1 MRSVRANGRSIVHAS
16 GLAAIAATIAPL
28 APAEQ
33 DCLPDKPFAEH
44 RVAQGAGF
52 DLGLSTVDTIER
64 ETGRRPAIV
73 PAATPVQASVGKI
86 LLLTENGYTLV
97 RP

>member
-1 MRSVRANGRSIVHAS
+1 MRNVRANGRSIVRAS
-16 GLAAIAATIAPL
+16 GLAAIPATIAPL
-28 APAEQ
+28 ARAEQ
-33 DCLPDKPFAEH
+33 RPLPDKPFAEH

-52 DLGLSTVDTIER
+52 DLGLNTVDTIDR
-64 ETGRRPAIV
+64 ETGRRPAIA
-73 PAATPVQASVGKI
+73 PAAPPVQAGVGKM